1 MATMGLV
8 TLVVA
13 QASSVDPLVG
23 LIGAGGR
30 VISMRLVTPSAR
42 GGSIRHIIGLD
53 GMGGRTATM
62 GPILRWSGRVD
73 LDAVDGSPVG
83 IISGSGWT
91 AAVASR
97 ILAA

>member
-8 TLVVA
+8 TLVAA
-13 QASSVDPLVG
+13 QGSGVNPLVG
-23 LIGAGGR
+23 LVGVGGG
-30 VISMRLVTPSAR
+30 VITMRLVTPGAR
-42 GGSIRHIIGLD
+42 GRSIRHFIALD

-83 IISGSGWT
+83 IINEGGWT
-91 AAVASR
+91 AAVASK